1 MMEYFALQDFL
12 QPLVVNILLDS
23 SAQFSRSVMSDPL
36 QPHEA
41 SIIRQKRK
49 LKTYRLEG
57 RHKIVLIRT

>member
-12 QPLVVNILLDS
+12 QPLVVNILLVS
-23 SAQFSRSVMSDPL
+23 SVQFSRSVISDSL
-36 QPHEA
+36 RPHEA

-49 LKTYRLEG
+49 LKAYRLEG